1 MIMLKFYYGQMLIHG
16 TIEPFVTKFA
26 LNRYS
31 IMFPF
36 WMSKIELHECIIAK
50 RSTHTQKKK
59 NQKHTSIH
67 QQELKFSFFSLLIL
81 C

>member
-50 RSTHTQKKK
+50 RSIHTQKKT
-59 NQKHTSIH
+59 QKEKTYLHI
-67 QQELKFSFFSLLIL
+67 
-81 C
+81 